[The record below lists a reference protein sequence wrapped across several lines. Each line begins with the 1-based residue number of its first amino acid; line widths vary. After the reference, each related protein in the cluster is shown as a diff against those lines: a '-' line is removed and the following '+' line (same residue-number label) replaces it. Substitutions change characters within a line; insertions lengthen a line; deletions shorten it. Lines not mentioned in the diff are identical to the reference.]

1 MKSQDIPI
9 EMELKLS
16 VSPEMQSK
24 FVPDL
29 TEAGSAHFFAR
40 LAATFAF
47 AGFRLEEE
55 RTAEHSDRY
64 FDTESAALESTG
76 QCVRLRLGAGP
87 PTLTVKKAGRPQLG
101 IFNRPEYEAQIAQM
115 EIDGLIATGFDS
127 LVRERFP
134 ELGGKPLKEVLQI
147 ETRRHQVL
155 VRKPN
160 EAYKVCLDLSTF
172 IEPKS
177 QARSP
182 VSVEVEIEAQGKTM
196 SSALEAVRK
205 ALMEI
210 FPEFSLG
217 QKSKQRR
224 GAEFARGKTSQD

>member
-1 MKSQDIPI
+1 MTQAIPI

-24 FVPDL
+24 FMPDL
-29 TEAGSAHFFAR
+29 SEAGSAHLFAR

-47 AGFRLEEE
+47 AGFRLEEAK
-55 RTAEHSDRY
+55 TANQSDQY
-64 FDTESAALESTG
+64 FDTESDALETAG
-76 QCVRLRLGAGP
+76 HCVRLRWGAGHP
-87 PTLTVKKAGRPQLG
+87 SLTVKKAGLPQKG
-101 IFNRPEYEAQIAQM
+101 IFNRPEYEAKISQE
-115 EIDGLIATGFDS
+115 EIDKLFATGFDS

-134 ELGGKPLKEVLQI
+134 ELGGKRLKEVLQI

-177 QARSP
+177 KARSP
-182 VSVEVEIEAQGKTM
+182 VSVEVEIEAQGGTT

-205 ALMEI
+205 ALTDI

-224 GAEFARGKTSQD
+224 GAEFARTRTR